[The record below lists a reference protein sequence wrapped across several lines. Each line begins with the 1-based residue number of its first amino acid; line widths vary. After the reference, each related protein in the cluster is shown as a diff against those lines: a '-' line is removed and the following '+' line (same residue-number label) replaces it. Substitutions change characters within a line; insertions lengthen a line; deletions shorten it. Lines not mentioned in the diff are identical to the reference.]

1 MRPPCWTLDDTELE
15 FTAIRA
21 RGPGGQNVNK
31 VSSAV
36 RLRFSVPDSS
46 LPEELKT
53 RLLALPDRRIG
64 ADGVISIRADAARSQ
79 AANRA
84 EARARLVALIERAA
98 RPRTPRRPTR
108 PPRSA
113 DRRRL
118 ERKTAR
124 GAVKR
129 LHTPPRNSD

>member
-1 MRPPCWTLDDTELE
+1 MTPPRWTLDDTELE

-36 RLRFSVPDSS
+36 RLRFSVPESS
-46 LPEELKT
+46 LPEAVKA
-53 RLLALPDRRIG
+53 RLLALPDRRI
-64 ADGVISIRADAARSQ
+64 DSEGVISIRADGARSQ

-84 EARARLVALIERAA
+84 DARARLVALIERAA
-98 RPRTPRRPTR
+98 QPPAPRRPTR

-113 DRRRL
+113 NRRRL
-118 ERKTAR
+118 ERKGAR
-124 GAVKR
+124 SAVKR
-129 LHTPPRNSD
+129 LRTPPRNSD

>member
-1 MRPPCWTLDDTELE
+1 MTPPRWTLDDTELE
-15 FTAIRA
+15 YTALRA
-21 RGPGGQNVNK
+21 RGPGGQHVNK

-36 RLRFSVPDSS
+36 RLRFSVPESS
-46 LPEELKT
+46 LPEDVKM
-53 RLLALPDRRIG
+53 RLLALPDRRID
-64 ADGVISIRADAARSQ
+64 ADGVISIRADSARSQ

-84 EARARLVALIERAA
+84 DARARLVALIERAA
-98 RPRTPRRPTR
+98 RPPTPRRPTR

-124 GAVKR
+124 GTVKR
-129 LHTPPRNSD
+129 LRTPPRNSD